1 MINLRNSARTM
12 SCTSVILA
20 TFATAGC
27 SIAALLLM
35 KGRGKSG
42 QHRASH
48 FLTGRFY
55 SNMETASATEKYS
68 QAAMFGD
75 GENVR

>member
-1 MINLRNSARTM
+1 
-12 SCTSVILA
+12 
-20 TFATAGC
+20 
-27 SIAALLLM
+27 M

-48 FLTGRFY
+48 FLTGR
-55 SNMETASATEKYS
+55 SHSDMGTASATEKYS
-68 QAAMFGD
+68 LAAMRGD